1 MLGQVPIF
9 EILVQILMIIEC
21 ENSTVDYIYRHIL
34 HIVCIT
40 HISCFCNAYCS
51 SPGGSVVTCDGGGDG
66 DEEEIEIEIEIEISF
81 SEVLLLNA
89 SAKQHI
95 VLWGDLHV
103 GL

>member
-1 MLGQVPIF
+1 M
-9 EILVQILMIIEC
+9 MIDY
-21 ENSTVDYIYRHIL
+21 ENSAVEYIYRHIL

-51 SPGGSVVTCDGGGDG
+51 SPGGSAVMCGGGG
-66 DEEEIEIEIEIEISF
+66 GGEEEIGIEIEISF
-81 SEVLLLNA
+81 LEVLLLNE

-95 VLWGDLHV
+95 VLQGDLHA

>member
-9 EILVQILMIIEC
+9 EILVQILMIIEY
-21 ENSTVDYIYRHIL
+21 ENSTVEYIYRHML

-51 SPGGSVVTCDGGGDG
+51 SPGGSAMTCDGDGGG
-66 DEEEIEIEIEIEISF
+66 NEEEIEITF

-89 SAKQHI
+89 SAK
-95 VLWGDLHV
+95 
-103 GL
+103 

>member
-9 EILVQILMIIEC
+9 EILVQILMIIEY
-21 ENSTVDYIYRHIL
+21 ENSTVGYIYRHIL

-40 HISCFCNAYCS
+40 HISYFCNAYCN
-51 SPGGSVVTCDGGGDG
+51 SPGGSAMMCDGGGVG
-66 DEEEIEIEIEIEISF
+66 GGGGEEIEIEISF
-81 SEVLLLNA
+81 SEVLLLNE

-95 VLWGDLHV
+95 LQGDLCA